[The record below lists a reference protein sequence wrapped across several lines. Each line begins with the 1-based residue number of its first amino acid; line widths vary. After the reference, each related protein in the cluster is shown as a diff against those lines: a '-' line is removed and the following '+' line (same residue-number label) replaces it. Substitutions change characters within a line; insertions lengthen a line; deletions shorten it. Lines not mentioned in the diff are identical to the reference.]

1 MSEEEESDP
10 NRLRYFKTRQKI
22 TVTRRIPGVQPACER
37 GELCSIDWSAR
48 LLVYCAESGVYR
60 TVKFDEIE
68 QIDPIASYRKSSLF
82 HP

>member
-10 NRLRYFKTRQKI
+10 NRLMYFKVRQKI
-22 TVTRRIPGVQPACER
+22 NVTRRTPGVQPACER

-48 LLVYCAESGVYR
+48 ILIYCAESGLYR
-60 TVKFDEIE
+60 SVKFDEIE

-82 HP
+82 YP

>member
-1 MSEEEESDP
+1 MNEEEESDP
-10 NRLRYFKTRQKI
+10 NRLKYFKTRQKI
-22 TVTRRIPGVQPACER
+22 NVTRRAPGVPLASER

-48 LLVYCAESGVYR
+48 LLIYCAENGLYH